1 MKTRISDPL
10 IAIQHIPPKSR
21 SITSIG
27 DATTRA
33 ATRLFPE
40 TSLIFV
46 EDEGLDL
53 DPLTNAFK
61 QAKWTDEEAA
71 KVVTTY
77 ADVLKAG
84 RIVDVKA
91 LARWVL
97 HHSNDS

>member
-10 IAIQHIPPKSR
+10 IAVQHIPPKSR

-27 DATTRA
+27 DATTKA
-33 ATRLFPE
+33 ATRLFPD
-40 TSLIFV
+40 SALLFV
-46 EDEGLDL
+46 ENEGIDL

-71 KVVTTY
+71 KVVSTY
-77 ADVLKAG
+77 ADAVTSGSAT
-84 RIVDVKA
+84 DVKA

-97 HHSNDS
+97 HHS